1 MIKRYLGISRKEFLL
16 KFFDLW
22 NVLQRESSR
31 LTVKEIAIL
40 TEFLLL
46 PDKFKYSRFS
56 TQARRYVVK
65 TVSESGWNLSQQGMA
80 QLIKALTDK
89 GIVILDSDGVKSIVP
104 TLEILVDRNKTEYD
118 LKFQFQI
125 DNAK

>member
-104 TLEILVDRNKTEYD
+104 TLEILVDKNKTEYD

-125 DNAK
+125 DNEK